1 MKEHVTQLSMSAFKY
16 ELPNDK
22 IAYFPAEPRDSS
34 KLLVFKNGKIEDHIY
49 NELPQ
54 DLPENTF
61 LIANDTKVVEARLL
75 FEKTTG
81 AKIEIFCLEPEERYA
96 DVVSGMQQKG
106 EVYWKCLIGGAKK
119 WKDELLTLSSK
130 DTVLHVKKTS
140 LSGSPAVLHFS
151 WNDHEMTFAEILHL
165 FGNIPL
171 PPYIKRK
178 AEKQDQ
184 TDYQTIYAQHKG
196 SVAAPTAG
204 LHFTENLLERL
215 QQKGIHSHFV
225 TLHVGAG
232 TFMPVK
238 SETLGGHEMH
248 AEFLDVSITFIRA
261 FLENNEKKVCVGTT
275 SLRTLES
282 LYWMGV
288 KVLSNSNI
296 SLEEIKISQ
305 WDAYELPQDFS
316 VESSFIALENWMKSA
331 QLTHLVVPTQLL
343 IAPGYSIRT
352 VDAILTN
359 FHQPESTLLL
369 LIYAFVGED
378 WKHIYSHALAK
389 DYRFL
394 SFGDGSLLWR
404 KKVEFL

>member
-16 ELPNDK
+16 ELPDDK

-34 KLLVFKNGKIEDHIY
+34 KLLVFKNGRIEDHIY

-54 DLPENTF
+54 HLPENTF

-75 FEKTTG
+75 FEKTSG

-106 EVYWKCLIGGAKK
+106 EVFWKCLIGGAKK

-140 LSGSPAVLHFS
+140 LSGSPAVLHFT

-288 KVLSNSNI
+288 KVLTNSNI